1 MTYRRYKALTVIL
14 LIVTVIALLLSALM
28 LTLRRGASAVS
39 VEPQSPPENPA
50 TVYYTPKP
58 ASSQEN
64 SETEESAGEGSFLV
78 TIYRGGIGVFQPGK
92 SVPVLTKHTE
102 VYLMP
107 EEDIELLRKGIWARD
122 LTHAKEILEDFD

>member
-28 LTLRRGASAVS
+28 LTLKRGVSAVS
-39 VEPQSPPENPA
+39 GEPQSPPENPA

-64 SETEESAGEGSFLV
+64 SETEESSGEGSFLV